1 MCQKGIRLCTTFNV
15 RQNLADSLR
24 TSSPDE
30 LYEET
35 LARYGPAL
43 ERLAVVYE
51 ADRERRRDLVQ
62 DIHFALWRS
71 FHHFAQ
77 RCSLRT
83 WVYQV
88 AHHIATSHVVRQR
101 RTYAGLISLE
111 EIEVPV
117 VGDTDSA
124 IDRRTALT
132 RLVELMQRLKP
143 MDRQVILSYLEGMD
157 AESISEIT
165 GISAA
170 NVATKVHRIKRI
182 LFRRFQTGGPH
193 GR

>member
-1 MCQKGIRLCTTFNV
+1 
-15 RQNLADSLR
+15 LADPLG
-24 TSSPDE
+24 TSNPSD
-30 LYEET
+30 LYEEAT
-35 LARYGPAL
+35 ARYGPAL
-43 ERLAVVYE
+43 ERLAVAYE
-51 ADRERRRDLVQ
+51 ADPDRRRDLVQ

-71 FHHFAQ
+71 FNHFAQ

-88 AHHIATSHVVRQR
+88 AHHIATSHVARQR

-111 EIEVPV
+111 EIEVSI

-132 RLVELMQRLKP
+132 RLVELVQRLKP

-170 NVATKVHRIKRI
+170 NVATKIHRIKRI
-182 LFRRFQTGGPH
+182 LARRFQTGGPY